1 MTIVACGDDNDDSS
15 NQPLTPAVTINPTSL
30 SFNSDG
36 DSQDVTVNAAS
47 PFARSEASWITISK
61 KSSTAKEAV
70 YTITCQENTTYDER
84 SGSVLF
90 NNGGEPARLTVT
102 QAGKATPPPPA
113 TYSFRSAKEIAK
125 DMYPGWNL
133 GNTMEATGGETSWQS
148 TKTTQ
153 DIINFVKA
161 KGFKSVRIP
170 CSWAIHCDAKG
181 KIDATWMARVKE
193 VVGYCIT
200 AGLYVELNDHWDG
213 GWIEVE
219 GFSKSSDK
227 YQAVT
232 EEIIAE
238 KETKLRDLWTQIA
251 EAFENYDE
259 HLLFAGLNEPFQ
271 EYSLFSTRHKELTPI
286 LERYNKAFCEA
297 VRATGGNNLNRT
309 LVVQGPATSIPST
322 NSYFNVPA
330 TEATSGKLM
339 VEVHYYTPW
348 DFCGNES
355 TSEKCIY
362 WGKDQGMSGYNAET
376 EIDSE
381 FKLMYNKFVKNNIP
395 VLIGEYAANWR
406 DLSSVSS
413 ASQDKHDAS
422 IKAFYKA
429 VNMYGTNYGIIP
441 FAWDIN
447 SCSRNGSKGT
457 STIIDR
463 KNLSVFNQIALDA
476 IMEGASAG
484 KWPY

>member
-1 MTIVACGDDNDDSS
+1 MAIVACGSDDEDPSVE
-15 NQPLTPAVTINPTSL
+15 PAATTLTLSPSTL

-36 DSQDVTVNAAS
+36 GSQDITAS
-47 PFARSEASWITISK
+47 AVDLFSRSEVSWITVSK
-61 KSSTAKEAV
+61 KSSNAKETV
-70 YTITCQENTTYDER
+70 FTITCQENTTYDER
-84 SGSVLF
+84 TGTVLF
-90 NNGGEPARLTVT
+90 NVSGQSARVT
-102 QAGKATPPPPA
+102 ITQKGKDAPLPPT
-113 TYSFRSAKEIAK
+113 TYTFRSAKEIAK

-133 GNTMEATGGETSWQS
+133 GNTMEATGGETSWQP
-148 TKTTQ
+148 TKTSQ

-161 KGFKSVRIP
+161 KGFKSIRIP

-181 KIDATWMARVKE
+181 KIDATWMARVKD
-193 VVGYCIT
+193 VVGYCIN

-219 GFSKSSDK
+219 GFSKTSDK

-232 EEIIAE
+232 EDIIAA
-238 KETKLRDLWTQIA
+238 KEAKLRDLWTQIA

-271 EYSLFSTRHKELTPI
+271 EYSLFNSRHKELTPI

-297 VRATGGNNLNRT
+297 VRATGGNNANRT
-309 LVVQGPATSIPST
+309 LVVQGPGTSIPST
-322 NSYFNVPA
+322 NSYFSVPTA
-330 TEATSGKLM
+330 EATGGKIM

-355 TSEKCIY
+355 TSDKCIY

-376 EIDSE
+376 EVDSE

-406 DLSSVSS
+406 DLSSVSG
-413 ASQDKHDAS
+413 ASQTKHDAS

-441 FAWDIN
+441 FAWDTN

-457 STIIDR
+457 GTIIDR
-463 KNLSVFNQIALDA
+463 KNLSVFNQNALDA
-476 IMEGASAG
+476 IMEGVAAG